1 MNKKTKRIIEYYSS
15 KFANIDGAVYDQ
27 DDLKQE
33 IIINLIKSFGSLFDS
48 IDTPILKMSAY
59 YSVIDFVRKN
69 DMRKRGQIK
78 AGFKKAIFC
87 EYCNEIGGYE
97 YDPIDK
103 IWLQK
108 AISKL
113 KPMHRI
119 TIIAY
124 YFLGLQIADIAKE
137 FGITKSA
144 VSFNHRNALKVLRR
158 SMTVDR
164 RMMRS
169 EAARRRLKGGK

>member
-1 MNKKTKRIIEYYSS
+1 MNIKTKRIIEYYSS
-15 KFANIDGAVYDQ
+15 KFANIGGAVYDQ

-33 IIINLIKSFGSLFDS
+33 IIINLLKSFGSQFDS

-59 YSVIDFVRKN
+59 YSVVDFVRKN
-69 DMRKRGQIK
+69 DIRKKGQIK
-78 AGFKKAIFC
+78 AGFKRAIFL
-87 EYCNEIGGYE
+87 EYCDSIECYE
-97 YDPIDK
+97 DDLTNK

-124 YFLGLQIADIAKE
+124 YFFGLQIADIANE
-137 FGITKSA
+137 LGITKSA

-164 RMMRS
+164 RMS
-169 EAARRRLKGGK
+169 GV